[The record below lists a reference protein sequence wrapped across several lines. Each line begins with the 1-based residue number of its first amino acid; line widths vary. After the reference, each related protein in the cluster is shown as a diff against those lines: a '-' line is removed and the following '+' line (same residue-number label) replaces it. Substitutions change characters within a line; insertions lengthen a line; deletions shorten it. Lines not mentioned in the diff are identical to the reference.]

1 MKNKLETK
9 TAGEILTTV
18 FPPMEYLVDGLLPQG
33 LFILAGTQK
42 VGKSWLALDLCVSIA
57 TERKVLG
64 RSTVRR
70 DALYLCLED
79 NFRRIQKRLF
89 AIDAPETED
98 MYCAITSGTIENG
111 LLEQIEDFYKE
122 HIDLGLVVI
131 DTLQKVREG
140 VESTYATDYKEM
152 SALKALADKLDI
164 TIIVI
169 HHTRKMP
176 DSDPFNQ
183 ITGSTG
189 LSGCADGS
197 FVLAETY
204 RGSGVGTLTCVGRD
218 VGFLEIKVH
227 FDQAQMR
234 WIAEEDLSVSGSK
247 NNLFLSA
254 VYVFIRE
261 KLHFVGTPTELS
273 DELKAITDE
282 TFYPNRIKRDLVE
295 NGYTLMLYGIVFAYE
310 RRHSGR
316 YIKLDYYPER
326 DSSVGRNDS
335 GFTVAQLPV
344 NVSQSS

>member
-57 TERKVLG
+57 TEREVLG
-64 RSTVRR
+64 RTTVRR

-98 MYCAITSGTIENG
+98 MYCAITSGTIEHG

-140 VESTYATDYKEM
+140 VESTYAADYKEM

-218 VGFLEIKVH
+218 
-227 FDQAQMR
+227 A
-234 WIAEEDLSVSGSK
+234 
-247 NNLFLSA
+247 
-254 VYVFIRE
+254 
-261 KLHFVGTPTELS
+261 
-273 DELKAITDE
+273 
-282 TFYPNRIKRDLVE
+282 
-295 NGYTLMLYGIVFAYE
+295 
-310 RRHSGR
+310 
-316 YIKLDYYPER
+316 
-326 DSSVGRNDS
+326 
-335 GFTVAQLPV
+335 
-344 NVSQSS
+344 